1 MARTTAI
8 SIVFFAVYLTGI
20 TFIIPFNKNVI
31 TYVAVTLL
39 KQTFTVALPNAITTM
54 IVTTIR

>member
-1 MARTTAI
+1 MVNA
-8 SIVFFAVYLTGI
+8 F
-20 TFIIPFNKNVI
+20 IPFNKNVI

-54 IVTTIR
+54 IVTTTR